1 MKKTFDCVK
10 MKDDIQAKRQSEF
23 AEMTLEE
30 QKAVMNKR
38 LMSSPILGPMY
49 RRLLAKRDGDAVLK
63 VAEEPG
69 KYKTGE

>member
-10 MKDDIQAKRQSEF
+10 MKNDIQVKRQAEF
-23 AEMTLEE
+23 AGMTLEE

-38 LMSSPILGPMY
+38 LMFSPILGPVY
-49 RRLLAKRDGDAVLK
+49 RQLLGKRTADAQLK

-69 KYKTGE
+69 QYKTGE